1 MPILRRPRPV
11 TLSVADG
18 TRRDGTYNAARHIQQ
33 RQGRRLPLPPP
44 LHRLQLVIVPNHLL
58 VYLEG
63 ASCSSDRGSL
73 QSSHRKR
80 LAIHLRRRTV
90 EARLQHN
97 PLDCDVRPFV
107 VVYKCNKAIVNLLCW
122 ANQKFVCRC
131 DRSAR
136 ALHHLHEPCR
146 PIRRPQSQTRLID
159 PVDGPLFSGCP
170 LPLHGPFSTA
180 LWVLSRPRS
189 LPNRLK

>member
-1 MPILRRPRPV
+1 MPPATSNSARAAGSPFRRPCIASS
-11 TLSVADG
+11 SV
-18 TRRDGTYNAARHIQQ
+18 
-33 RQGRRLPLPPP
+33 
-44 LHRLQLVIVPNHLL
+44 
-58 VYLEG
+58 
-63 ASCSSDRGSL
+63 
-73 QSSHRKR
+73 QSSQTTYSSTSRRGFR
-80 LAIHLRRRTV
+80 LFNRNPGQPAVKSIESDSQFICGEELV